1 MKAPHIG
8 LLLLSTLI
16 ASLLS
21 QAAMSQ
27 GLQVASPQ
35 NPFVRQS
42 QNLDRVATPS
52 MQFFG
57 NRNLRTAPRKEFR
70 RRIPA
75 PQPLQLRGTKPFE
88 SVQRLPTLSPYH
100 NLNLRESAQGLPNY
114 YAFVRPMQRQQI
126 ANQKQAANLR
136 KLQQKVRVATATG
149 IVSNNSTGG
158 VPTTGH
164 SSQFLNLGGYFSEV
178 Q

>member
-1 MKAPHIG
+1 MKASHAS
-8 LLLLSTLI
+8 LLLLSALI

-27 GLQVASPQ
+27 GIQAASPP
-35 NPFVRQS
+35 NPFVRQT
-42 QNLDRVATPS
+42 QNLDRVATPA

-57 NRNLRTAPRKEFR
+57 NRKLRTAPRQEFR
-70 RRIPA
+70 RRMPA
-75 PQPLQLRGTKPFE
+75 PRPLQLRGTKPFE

-100 NLNLRESAQGLPNY
+100 NLNVRESEFGLPNY
-114 YAFVRPMQRQQI
+114 HSFVRPMQRQQI
-126 ANQKQAANLR
+126 ANQEQAANLR
-136 KLQQKVRVATATG
+136 KLQQKFRVATATG

-178 Q
+178 R